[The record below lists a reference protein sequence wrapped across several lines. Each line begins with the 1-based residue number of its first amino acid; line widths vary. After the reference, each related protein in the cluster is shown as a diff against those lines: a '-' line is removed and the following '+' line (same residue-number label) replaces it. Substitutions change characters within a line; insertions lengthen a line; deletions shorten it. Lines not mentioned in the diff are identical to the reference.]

1 MDKKTIIKYFGED
14 DKADVL
20 NLYEKYKLSSN
31 RDIPLFGNSF
41 YPPNVWKFFEE
52 TLGTKDFN
60 VNTYGFFKEAERR
73 MISFNNIY
81 DIEFPIKV
89 IKIENSSKFS
99 SLTHRDYLGAI
110 LSLGINRNKI
120 GDLLVKDNI
129 CYVPICEEID
139 AFIMSNLT
147 SIGKCPCKVT
157 IVEESFSPPN
167 PEFKEEVVLV
177 QSLRV
182 DSIVAKLTKLS
193 RSKSQ
198 AIIEEGKV
206 LIDYNRI
213 KDKSKEV
220 AKGERITIR
229 GLGKFILGD
238 IIGSSKS
245 GKFKVVIKKYT

>member
-1 MDKKTIIKYFGED
+1 MDKKRILNNFGED

-20 NLYEKYKLSSN
+20 NLYEKYTLSFE
-31 RDIPLFGNSF
+31 RDIPIFGNNF
-41 YPPNVWKFFEE
+41 YSPNVWKFFQS
-52 TLGTKDFN
+52 TLGTKEFK
-60 VNTYGFFKEAERR
+60 VETYGFFKEAERR
-73 MISFNNIY
+73 MISFNNLY
-81 DIEFPIKV
+81 DAEFPIKV
-89 IKIENSSKFS
+89 IKIENNSKFS
-99 SLTHRDYLGAI
+99 SPTHRDYLGAI

-120 GDLLVKDNI
+120 GDLLIKDNI
-129 CYVPICEEID
+129 CYLPICEEIED
-139 AFIMSNLT
+139 FIINNLT
-147 SIGKCPCKVT
+147 SIGRSPCSVT
-157 IVEESFSPPN
+157 TVEEGFIPPN
-167 PEFKEEVVLV
+167 PEFKEEIILV

-193 RSKSQ
+193 RGKSQ

-220 AKGERITIR
+220 VKGERITIR

-238 IIGSSKS
+238 IVGSSKS